1 MKTLVVGLWLAW
13 FHAVTAATVVSLRLL
28 LWASGVPA
36 ELGWRLAVAFVALGA
51 GVLTAAMLTTTDA
64 LEEQAR
70 ALLSWHAARRR
81 RQAMPHEVDGP

>member
-13 FHAVTAATVVSLRLL
+13 FQVVTVAALVFLRLL
-28 LWASGVPA
+28 LWASGIPA
-36 ELGWRLAVAFVALGA
+36 EEGWRIAVAFVALGA

-64 LEEQAR
+64 LEEQAQ
-70 ALLSWHAARRR
+70 ALLAWHAARRR